1 MCTGP
6 KGSQISVMF
15 HHHPKWNRV
24 TQSPSHPVRIFGE
37 CFPGPGYWSFYE
49 QQGRWRTVF
58 NISVFQFSD
67 LNNIVLFFKENFFW
81 GAAAAAKSL
90 QSCPTLCDPNSGT
103 KILRAFSFACHNCWG
118 ESEYQTQKY
127 MPTVDEMDLINQT
140 LDWPWALQVA
150 QW

>member
-1 MCTGP
+1 MWTVP
-6 KGSQISVMF
+6 KGSQISVTF

-24 TQSPSHPVRIFGE
+24 TQSPSHPVGIFGE
-37 CFPGPGYWSFYE
+37 CFSDPGYWSFYK
-49 QQGRWRTVF
+49 QQGRWHTVF
-58 NISVFQFSD
+58 NSSVFQFSD
-67 LNNIVLFFKENFFW
+67 LNNIVLFFKENYFW
-81 GAAAAAKSL
+81 GATAAKSL
-90 QSCPTLCDPNSGT
+90 QLCLTLCNLNSGI

-140 LDWPWALQVA
+140 LDWPWASQVA